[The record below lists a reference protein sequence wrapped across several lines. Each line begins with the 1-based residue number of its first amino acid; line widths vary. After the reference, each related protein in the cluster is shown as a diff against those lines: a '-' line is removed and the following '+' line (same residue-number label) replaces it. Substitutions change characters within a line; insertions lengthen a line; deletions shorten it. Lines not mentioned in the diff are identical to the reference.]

1 MLDTLSDGLCNV
13 VACQIADIASHVSH
27 AGARMGPRL
36 PWSPPPLGHCCVMCE
51 QGTQDCVTT
60 NGFCS

>member
-27 AGARMGPRL
+27 AGARMAPRPASPLVTATAGPL
-36 PWSPPPLGHCCVMCE
+36 LCYV
-51 QGTQDCVTT
+51 
-60 NGFCS
+60 

>member
-36 PWSPPPLGHCCVMCE
+36 PWSPPPLGHCCVMC
-51 QGTQDCVTT
+51 
-60 NGFCS
+60 

>member
-27 AGARMGPRL
+27 AGARMAPRRPLVTATAGPL
-36 PWSPPPLGHCCVMCE
+36 LCYV
-51 QGTQDCVTT
+51 
-60 NGFCS
+60 